1 MLSVLLLIMHCVID
15 SRRKPAHEVFMVN
28 RAAFDESLLD
38 MPEVTGHGSPPQAHE
53 RQSSLVSAAPVSAAP
68 PSPSARTGWGGE
80 DLSGQWWV
88 VSRSRQ
94 GF

>member
-1 MLSVLLLIMHCVID
+1 MAK
-15 SRRKPAHEVFMVN
+15 RT
-28 RAAFDESLLD
+28 AFDESLLD
-38 MPEVTGHGSPPQAHE
+38 MPEVTGHDHHARS
-53 RQSSLVSAAPVSAAP
+53 RDRVLAASHAQPAP
-68 PSPSARTGWGGE
+68 ARASWGGE